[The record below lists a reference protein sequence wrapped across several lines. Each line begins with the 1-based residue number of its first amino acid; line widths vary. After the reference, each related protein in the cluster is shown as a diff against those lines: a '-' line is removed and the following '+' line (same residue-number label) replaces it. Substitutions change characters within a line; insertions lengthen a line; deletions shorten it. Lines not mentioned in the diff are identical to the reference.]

1 VVRLAAILGLAFALT
16 ACTPA
21 MLPSHTR
28 DGENVVVSI
37 TATVPLYQATV
48 TILNARTSDLRCT
61 VFDDAAWCFLGDMV
75 PGDTARVVTF
85 GYGVSCTAAA
95 YLAEDMNLRSYR
107 PFACRAR

>member
-1 VVRLAAILGLAFALT
+1 VVRLAAILAVVLLA

-28 DGENVVVSI
+28 TGDVVTVSI

-48 TILNARTSDLRCT
+48 TILDARTSDLRCT
-61 VFDDAAWCFLGDMV
+61 PVDGAAWCFLGDLAA
-75 PGDTARVVTF
+75 GDTARIEVT
-85 GYGVSCTAAA
+85 GYGIACTAAA
-95 YLAEDMNLRSYR
+95 YLESDLRLASYR